1 MHLDKMWREEYFY
14 KNTFRFRVERG
25 LTTRFNRAVI
35 FYRTSC
41 RYSREERNIFKNAEL
56 SAIWGFD
63 RMDFFF
69 FFFFI
74 FPFHRITRR
83 TELIHLHREAKIGNL
98 FFRPGIIDICVC
110 VYVYVYSGIS
120 RQLIWK
126 IRARNQRPR
135 SIANDPC

>member
-1 MHLDKMWREEYFY
+1 MHLDKIWREEYFY
-14 KNTFRFRVERG
+14 KNTFRFRVEQG

-63 RMDFFF
+63 RMDLDGDKGEDGIPSDYSQNGINTSTSGGKNRK
-69 FFFFI
+69 FI
-74 FPFHRITRR
+74 FSPRNYRY
-83 TELIHLHREAKIGNL
+83 
-98 FFRPGIIDICVC
+98 ICVC
-110 VYVYVYSGIS
+110 VCVYVYSGIS

>member
-56 SAIWGFD
+56 SAIWGRSNGFL
-63 RMDFFF
+63 FFLF
-69 FFFFI
+69 FHFSFPSDYSQNGINTSTSGGKNRKFI
-74 FPFHRITRR
+74 FSPRNYRYM
-83 TELIHLHREAKIGNL
+83 
-98 FFRPGIIDICVC
+98 C
-110 VYVYVYSGIS
+110 VYVYSGIS